1 MIKVFLFPER
11 CSDPEESLEPYLELG
26 INLETSFPL
35 DTSLQHQGG
44 DTPKRLENIYIS
56 SSNVVLWLYR

>member
-1 MIKVFLFPER
+1 MIRVSLFQKLCSGPEQ
-11 CSDPEESLEPYLELG
+11 SLELYLELG
-26 INLETSFPL
+26 INLATRFPL
-35 DTSLQHQGG
+35 DTSLQHQGA